1 MLGFASPR
9 LSADGTSWRYSN
21 DMKRATNT
29 LFDELNLSSTRRGP
43 FLTIPDRCST
53 QYKQLAGAEGAR
65 VSAGSAMMH
74 WEEY

>member
-1 MLGFASPR
+1 
-9 LSADGTSWRYSN
+9 
-21 DMKRATNT
+21 MKRATNT